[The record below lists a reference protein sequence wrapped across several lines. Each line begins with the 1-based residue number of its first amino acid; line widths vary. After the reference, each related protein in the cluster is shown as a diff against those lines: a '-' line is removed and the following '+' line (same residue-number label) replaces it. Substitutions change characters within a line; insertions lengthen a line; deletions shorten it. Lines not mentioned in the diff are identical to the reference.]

1 MGGGTR
7 MLFFLEAVLVR
18 EQARGTW
25 GLVNGF
31 CHLSAA

>member
-1 MGGGTR
+1 M
-7 MLFFLEAVLVR
+7 FFLEAVLVR
-18 EQARGTW
+18 EQAGGTW